1 MILDFREGRFMQAKS
16 WGRGRWLFQVRVA
29 RLMVLVAVAAALC
42 VAWLYH
48 REYANIERSW
58 VSMYLR
64 NLHHDESLQR
74 RRAAENLDRAEAGDV
89 ARVVSGLAGAMGD
102 TDWQVRR
109 GAARSLAGVIR
120 NCVANHKRALIDEI
134 NLATRALIPALDDS
148 REEVRIA
155 AMESVGKLGYIYLA
169 FPVTPGRSA
178 TSSVVVPEAKQIASA
193 LLRAM
198 RDPAAH
204 VRAKAVLSLAYVGP
218 PAGIDPAPIIE
229 AAENDP
235 AIEVRNAAMGALF
248 TGWPEYSYNED
259 VLGR

>member
-29 RLMVLVAVAAALC
+29 RLMVLVAVAAVLC
-42 VAWLYH
+42 VAWIYH

-58 VSMYLR
+58 VSMHLR

-74 RRAAENLDRAEAGDV
+74 RRAAENLDRAEADDV
-89 ARVVSGLAGAMGD
+89 ARVVSGLAGAIGD
-102 TDWQVRR
+102 PDWQVRLA
-109 GAARSLAGVIR
+109 AARSLAGVIR
-120 NCVANHKRALIDEI
+120 SCAANHKRALIDEI
-134 NLATRALIPALDDS
+134 
-148 REEVRIA
+148 
-155 AMESVGKLGYIYLA
+155 
-169 FPVTPGRSA
+169 
-178 TSSVVVPEAKQIASA
+178 
-193 LLRAM
+193 
-198 RDPAAH
+198 
-204 VRAKAVLSLAYVGP
+204 
-218 PAGIDPAPIIE
+218 DPAPIKE